1 MNTSRESMRDT
12 FGARATGIED
22 LTNELVALVEEFQAE
37 IRKGD
42 VPTTLGKRLVQLKRS
57 AASLL
62 CS

>member
-12 FGARATGIED
+12 FGAMATGIEV
-22 LTNELVALVEEFQAE
+22 LANELVALVEEFQAD

-42 VPTTLGKRLVQLKRS
+42 VPTTLGKRLAQLKCS

-62 CS
+62 GS

>member
-1 MNTSRESMRDT
+1 MRDT
-12 FGARATGIED
+12 FGAMATGIEV
-22 LTNELVALVEEFQAE
+22 LANELVALVEEFQAE